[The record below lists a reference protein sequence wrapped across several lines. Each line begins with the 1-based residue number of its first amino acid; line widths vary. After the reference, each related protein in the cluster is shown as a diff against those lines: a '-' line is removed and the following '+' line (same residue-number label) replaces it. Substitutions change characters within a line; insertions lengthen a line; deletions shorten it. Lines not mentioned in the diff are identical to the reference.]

1 MDIAELEEAMIPQA
15 VELWERTGLTRPWN
29 DAAADA
35 RQALSTETS
44 TILALV
50 HGGSLQATAMAGFDG
65 HRGWLYYVA
74 VDPQLQSRGLGKR
87 IVQEA
92 IEWLKGRGAVKVQLM
107 IRSENKKV
115 AEFYE
120 ALGFEDASVQ
130 VLGKRIAP

>member
-50 HGGSLQATAMAGFDG
+50 HGGSLQATVMAGFDG

-92 IEWLKGRGAVKVQLM
+92 IEWLKDRGAVKVQLM
-107 IRSENKKV
+107 IRSENKKA

-130 VLGKRIAP
+130 VLGMRIAP